1 MTLDDLSKLFLT
13 QAREKALASLSR
25 NRRATL
31 YGLAGSSVAMALSS
45 IKPSDKAPV
54 LVIGDSP
61 DDAGYLYFD
70 LSRLVGDDA
79 VAVLPSGYKRDIKY
93 GQADE
98 PARVLRTETL
108 NLIADSRGLRFI
120 VTSPEALAEKVATRK
135 SISEHTLH
143 FARGASYDMAEAE
156 KWLRDNGFTEVDYV
170 YEPGHFAIRG
180 SILDIFGYSN
190 ELPYRVDFFGD
201 EIDSIRSFNVDT
213 QLSEERLDEIA
224 VTSNVALLAS
234 GQ

>member
-98 PARVLRTETL
+98 PA
-108 NLIADSRGLRFI
+108 
-120 VTSPEALAEKVATRK
+120 
-135 SISEHTLH
+135 
-143 FARGASYDMAEAE
+143 
-156 KWLRDNGFTEVDYV
+156 
-170 YEPGHFAIRG
+170 
-180 SILDIFGYSN
+180 
-190 ELPYRVDFFGD
+190 
-201 EIDSIRSFNVDT
+201 
-213 QLSEERLDEIA
+213 
-224 VTSNVALLAS
+224 
-234 GQ
+234 